1 MVLTRIVGDIRKV
14 VVQMMW
20 GYPVG
25 WGGFLV
31 MLAAMVLLWTL
42 VVTAII
48 VLLRVGDSRAS
59 TARSE
64 AAAPGHSS
72 QGER

>member
-1 MVLTRIVGDIRKV
+1 
-14 VVQMMW
+14 MMW

-64 AAAPGHSS
+64 AAAHGHSS
-72 QGER
+72 RGET

>member
-1 MVLTRIVGDIRKV
+1 MA
-14 VVQMMW
+14 QMMW

-42 VVTAII
+42 VVTAIV
-48 VLLRVGDSRAS
+48 VLLRVGDSRAP
-59 TARSE
+59 TAGRE

-72 QGER
+72 RGER